1 MSIWQYLLLLA
12 GGLLLIFAAS
22 LAPER
27 VFRIATRLA
36 VNAGCGLALL
46 LLVNAFSAAT
56 GLILPLNGLTL
67 AVSSLLGAPGMVAVT
82 ALAAL

>member
-22 LAPER
+22 LAPEHF
-27 VFRIATRLA
+27 FRIATRLA